1 MQHNYPTYTKPD
13 NTIHVLYIYCFQVSS
28 AQVSSARSL
37 RSLAIQQQ
45 AVGMRRIPLFF
56 GTPFKPSQCG
66 SLAYLHDD
74 AAFPVLGPVQATCP
88 TSSRSSG
95 QNYLQA
101 VLASSQVPLSETSP
115 CTTQTPMTRKD
126 CQFQV
131 RCEQIDA
138 KIEAYQH
145 DGAKTILSNM
155 LSNEHTEWLKRL
167 KYCLTNNVPMAK
179 PIQPPPKKHYYKRS
193 FRPVYV
199 DTFQPPMPIPY
210 VTVLPKVKP
219 APYRYWTD
227 VAISVYGDSL
237 PGHEADYNASP
248 KKPQCV
254 RPSSYVK
261 TANKFSPLFIPEVE
275 PIWDEQGI
283 TSGISGSK
291 HTYQYLSYHKQHDS
305 CAKYLLMDDT
315 TRLDYNLRYKNSD
328 PTGTFRAQ
336 QRHLRQTVDL
346 YLRRELALRNITAW
360 GPILQQADTLLT
372 LLRTMK
378 PHTRQSQPIAQPTV
392 SSTGQSSSESTAPQD
407 TTGTGIDHFK
417 ITHRLQKRH
426 HRRIQF
432 ERHLEKHSLVQSI
445 ACSQNSHPSCAPA
458 SRQHRTNV
466 VLDDVLHEAAIAPLD
481 FRQHQVSSFESTLSA
496 PNFGLHSVDALHDDS
511 LEHMGNLHFTDGGI
525 FTPLFSSPHV
535 LTFSPCDHS
544 APILQRHCSLTNPD
558 GPGNILLF
566 DEQNTRKRS
575 KQEPL
580 RPHVPVGLGNEQL
593 LCLYTTPESYMD
605 FQHMGKFLPINL
617 TNSITTYLSPH
628 AGPTF
633 VHVPFANSFDQ
644 EAQKRP
650 QQESNPQDR
659 PNLLSFGPGDFST
672 HIYQKQ
678 PQYFPSGPGATD
690 YHEYQEA
697 EKRAKRCIAL
707 YYLHWLSEPPHDDPL
722 ISFSH
727 GTFDS
732 TTAFRCAPTE
742 PFCAVPL
749 PAESSNCY
757 NATIWQ
763 EALLGAHISTSSA
776 LDSPARDR
784 LIPYEHY
791 NVCLWQQI
799 LAFDPRRSNVFGSK
813 ISICKEPQ
821 FDPLVQSFS
830 ERDSSLLPPS
840 SSLYPPQSKLDLDP
854 TPSHLPSYGI
864 SYSQVQVLLSL
875 HKLTFCHLF
884 RDYLDWLTQ
893 LVTPKE
899 TQGIFFHQSHWY
911 AYSQDRHRV
920 HVLLRNSND
929 PLCTFLKELTFFDS
943 PFHTLS
949 FYFYYA
955 PPTPR
960 GLCGLVAISSLCCLL
975 GHQTQLPALQLSGYT
990 LHWKYSK
997 AVRELHTHYA
1007 SIVAS
1012 TSKHFSCGPIG
1023 FMDNEN
1029 PVDSCDD
1036 PFTITDTMS
1045 PQVPGLHPDTFSIP
1059 LISPNFSHEPITYN
1073 LHLTDSELAIKRS
1086 FRIEI
1091 TPVWTVQHVI
1101 DSLQTTLGHSS
1112 TSLILTQQGRTLPQY
1127 FDPWRALPSYTLK
1140 PLTAK
1145 IPPTLSIHQ
1154 GRQLAKPL
1162 RYCTCNTLCATTHEL
1177 TKRTITSFGNP
1188 QINVCI
1194 FRHPVNNNL
1203 FVLPI
1208 CSITTPT
1215 HIHARFLPYNAVFW
1229 IPVVNDTFVS
1239 MDSILIHYGTPV
1251 ALEFYE
1257 LPLTR
1262 GIHTDTLYGTSLFHL
1277 RIQDP
1282 GTMTYRPYKRI
1293 ILQPNPHLHR
1303 FVDIALIIEPTL
1315 TVEEL
1320 ELTLE
1325 NFLRLNLDCLQPPRD
1340 QPVGTLVRNTI
1351 QQTYQVLVGEDPYAI
1366 RHNLYNPL
1374 FPKMAT
1380 RPYPPN
1386 HDYWTISDQFCSF
1399 LQSVPK
1405 TSETTF
1411 RDVFYDHFRYDHF
1424 DYTSIR
1430 SIVFNNET
1438 WHLYDFVPI
1447 TSCDR
1452 IVYVLSPIRLDL
1464 HLLEINTHVYLTVSP
1479 LTQISHLKQL
1489 LETYTHISKHHNILP
1504 YSDDDFVTILPQPT
1518 FIGFHPTD
1526 RSDSAT
1532 LASQLTDLSTLT
1544 GSADPSLLALEDDP
1558 DPFLHIPFHY
1568 WVTDIDIDFVFS
1580 NLLQD
1585 DIHWFPPLSFR
1596 QGYAYLCSDS
1606 TFLTTFVFQSHWY
1619 ACFFS
1624 APDQE
1629 QRELDSHLL
1638 ITRDSLPTAFLF
1650 VPPGFSSSQ
1659 KHDLLQNIATLLPI
1673 CNIDYVYA
1681 TLSLPGLCGITLI
1694 QCLFNWMS
1702 SHTSVPLPLRLRC
1715 LTYSN
1720 FDFTHLSLF
1729 FQSTEL
1735 RRRHPLASQQFTFRA
1750 GAPST
1755 DPNPTSNTISD
1766 TTSPSPSTAAIPTLS
1781 GTTSYEVIQSCQDQE
1796 ASHSLLSA
1804 TQLAQFPQVM
1814 RHLVILQ
1821 LPPTIGVH
1829 TLQNLF
1835 PENKPPL
1842 PPTGKIHVLLMAQEA
1857 VWRKTAILPVTFTHA
1872 QRLQYLLPG
1881 FRCTLYEQLDHN
1893 IHNAWISLP
1902 KLEATT
1908 SEPYIQYRIQFK
1920 KFLIPVHIQQTR
1932 HSCLL
1937 EVWPWYT
1944 IQDVIQLLQT
1954 ILHLPADAL
1963 TPQNHPHTTHLA
1975 TISRR
1980 LLLVFDYQRTPT
1992 LLNYSLDFPLPPD
2005 VLINPRCWCHTVCTH
2020 TILTSI
2026 NTERT
2031 RQSLYLNLLFVILP
2045 TSRQL
2050 VLINQCQAGTFKQL
2064 LTYLLPQRSN
2074 IQQHFVLGDLT
2085 AFPLH
2090 FNLPTPEQISYA
2102 VFVHLPRHILR
2113 FPTIDDHIALF
2124 RYAAESEFQ
2133 HPDLFPITINWHVS
2147 TTNPPL
2153 CRQVFTLPYLS
2164 LGDLLRAIKNFCGTH
2179 HVVNLTPDLPPS
2191 TLLSN
2196 TPQPVVFTVTHLS
2209 HYENDHYSIETLEV
2223 YLNDNLS
2230 ILPRDK
2236 WFTLRLQKL

>member
-1 MQHNYPTYTKPD
+1 MP
-13 NTIHVLYIYCFQVSS
+13 SS
-28 AQVSSARSL
+28 SN
-37 RSLAIQQQ
+37 
-45 AVGMRRIPLFF
+45 
-56 GTPFKPSQCG
+56 CG
-66 SLAYLHDD
+66 RLGGYQHDD
-74 AAFPVLGPVQATCP
+74 SAFPVLGPVQA
-88 TSSRSSG
+88 
-95 QNYLQA
+95 
-101 VLASSQVPLSETSP
+101 ASSPEQAHIGGETTGLMEKTYAQVVTKLKQPSNP
-115 CTTQTPMTRKD
+115 IAHHRFGQYAPTRKD
-126 CQFQV
+126 SQFQQKFDMV
-131 RCEQIDA
+131 DQALESYQYTGAQALLSFMDPTLRDQWLLRLHDA
-138 KIEAYQH
+138 
-145 DGAKTILSNM
+145 LSK
-155 LSNEHTEWLKRL
+155 H
-167 KYCLTNNVPMAK
+167 VPMCTTSTTTSVIKKK
-179 PIQPPPKKHYYKRS
+179 PYYKRS
-193 FRPVYV
+193 FTPFFVE
-199 DTFQPPMPIPY
+199 DAPPPLHQSTF
-210 VTVLPKVKP
+210 VPKTPTFSFTPNTAK
-219 APYRYWTD
+219 YNHWTD
-227 VAISVYGDSL
+227 AAIDTYGDSSTTTTW
-237 PGHEADYNASP
+237 PIQP
-248 KKPQCV
+248 KKYRTP
-254 RPSSYVK
+254 RPSSTVK
-261 TANKFSPLFIPEVE
+261 VVPPKHQDSIPTPPIYPSTQRQNTSRHVHQFS
-275 PIWDEQGI
+275 
-283 TSGISGSK
+283 
-291 HTYQYLSYHKQHDS
+291 TYDGVHMAYR
-305 CAKYLLMDDT
+305 KYLLDPET
-315 TRLDYNLRYKNSD
+315 TSGLAASTYSRPCESKSHCRRL
-328 PTGTFRAQ
+328 Q
-336 QRHLRQTVDL
+336 QRMRTQL
-346 YLRRELALRNITAW
+346 
-360 GPILQQADTLLT
+360 DTLLRQYLQHHPMSDWTQLIDQIMVMVT
-372 LLRTMK
+372 LCDSM
-378 PHTRQSQPIAQPTV
+378 QP
-392 SSTGQSSSESTAPQD
+392 SSSAQQHSLQQTKSSSFESTEPQAKYS
-407 TTGTGIDHFK
+407 TIGTGIDHFRS
-417 ITHRLQKRH
+417 THRLQKRH
-426 HRRIQF
+426 RRQLRF
-432 ERHLEKHSLVQSI
+432 EASI
-445 ACSQNSHPSCAPA
+445 T
-458 SRQHRTNV
+458 RQ
-466 VLDDVLHEAAIAPLD
+466 LSGSFAFYDIAPLYTAPSL
-481 FRQHQVSSFESTLSA
+481 RQHFARETSAPLLRQHILTYLSVHSSPQVVTHLPQSEIAPYFGQQHFSQDSVIAPIFWQHHPIPFCYTDYNLQFQPNSTLLY
-496 PNFGLHSVDALHDDS
+496 GTALHDDFS
-511 LEHMGNLHFTDGGI
+511 EHMGNSHFTDGGI

-535 LTFSPCDHS
+535 LPFHNYDPS

-580 RPHVPVGLGNEQL
+580 RPHIPVGLGNDKL
-593 LCLYTTPESYMD
+593 LYPFAISMSCMD
-605 FQHMGKFLPINL
+605 SQHMGKLLPVNL
-617 TNSITTYLSPH
+617 TNLTSTYFSPH

-633 VHVPFANSFDQ
+633 VHTPFANSFGQDV
-644 EAQKRP
+644 QKRP

-659 PNLLSFGPGDFST
+659 PNLLSFGPGDYSS
-672 HIYQKQ
+672 HIDQKQ
-678 PQYFPSGPGATD
+678 PQYFPSGPGTTD
-690 YHEYQEA
+690 YHEYQEVVT
-697 EKRAKRCIAL
+697 RAKRCIAL
-707 YYLHWLSEPPHDDPL
+707 PYLYWISEPPHGDPL

-732 TTAFRCAPTE
+732 TSVFQCALTE
-742 PFCAVPL
+742 PLRAVL
-749 PAESSNCY
+749 RSAESSGWY
-757 NATIWQ
+757 NAMIWH
-763 EALLGAHISTSSA
+763 EALFGTHTNTS
-776 LDSPARDR
+776 LQ
-784 LIPYEHY
+784 L
-791 NVCLWQQI
+791 
-799 LAFDPRRSNVFGSK
+799 
-813 ISICKEPQ
+813 
-821 FDPLVQSFS
+821 DPLARNRLVSRSKTSACGKPQDPMRVQRFP
-830 ERDSSLLPPS
+830 ERDSSFSSPPLPSPS
-840 SSLYPPQSKLDLDP
+840 SSLYPPQFKSDLDP
-854 TPSHLPSYGI
+854 SPFHLTPSGI
-864 SYSQVQVLLSL
+864 SYSQVQVLLTL

-884 RDYLDWLTQ
+884 RDCLDWLIQ

-920 HVLLRNSND
+920 HVLLKNSND
-929 PLCTFLKELTFFDS
+929 PLCTFLMELTSLDS
-943 PFHTLS
+943 LFHTLS

-975 GHQTQLPALQLSGYT
+975 GQQTQLPALQLSGYT
-990 LHWKYSK
+990 LHWKHSK
-997 AVRELHTHYA
+997 AIRELHTHYA

-1023 FMDNEN
+1023 FMDNAN
-1029 PVDSCDD
+1029 LDDSYND

-1045 PQVPGLHPDTFSIP
+1045 PQVPSLHPDTFSIP

-1073 LHLTDSELAIKRS
+1073 LHFTDSELVDFLDIQTVVDQRFVYFHFDQSLSMSYFYLQETTTPPQLFSDKCNEFYPCYPQSCIKKILLWDNFLQTWNPTDFAQIDRLPQTNHLRIHFHTRWLHVDFPLIKRS

-1340 QPVGTLVRNTI
+1340 QPVGTLVRNTV

-1568 WVTDIDIDFVFS
+1568 WVTDVDIDFVFS

-1659 KHDLLQNIATLLPI
+1659 KHELLQNIATLLPI

-1755 DPNPTSNTISD
+1755 DPNPTSNTVSD

-1804 TQLAQFPQVM
+1804 TQLAQF
-1814 RHLVILQ
+1814 
-1821 LPPTIGVH
+1821 
-1829 TLQNLF
+1829 
-1835 PENKPPL
+1835 
-1842 PPTGKIHVLLMAQEA
+1842 
-1857 VWRKTAILPVTFTHA
+1857 
-1872 QRLQYLLPG
+1872 
-1881 FRCTLYEQLDHN
+1881 
-1893 IHNAWISLP
+1893 
-1902 KLEATT
+1902 
-1908 SEPYIQYRIQFK
+1908 
-1920 KFLIPVHIQQTR
+1920 
-1932 HSCLL
+1932 
-1937 EVWPWYT
+1937 
-1944 IQDVIQLLQT
+1944 
-1954 ILHLPADAL
+1954 
-1963 TPQNHPHTTHLA
+1963 
-1975 TISRR
+1975 
-1980 LLLVFDYQRTPT
+1980 
-1992 LLNYSLDFPLPPD
+1992 
-2005 VLINPRCWCHTVCTH
+2005 
-2020 TILTSI
+2020 
-2026 NTERT
+2026 
-2031 RQSLYLNLLFVILP
+2031 
-2045 TSRQL
+2045 
-2050 VLINQCQAGTFKQL
+2050 
-2064 LTYLLPQRSN
+2064 
-2074 IQQHFVLGDLT
+2074 
-2085 AFPLH
+2085 
-2090 FNLPTPEQISYA
+2090 
-2102 VFVHLPRHILR
+2102 
-2113 FPTIDDHIALF
+2113 
-2124 RYAAESEFQ
+2124 
-2133 HPDLFPITINWHVS
+2133 
-2147 TTNPPL
+2147 
-2153 CRQVFTLPYLS
+2153 
-2164 LGDLLRAIKNFCGTH
+2164 
-2179 HVVNLTPDLPPS
+2179 
-2191 TLLSN
+2191 
-2196 TPQPVVFTVTHLS
+2196 
-2209 HYENDHYSIETLEV
+2209 
-2223 YLNDNLS
+2223 
-2230 ILPRDK
+2230 
-2236 WFTLRLQKL
+2236 LRL

>member
-1 MQHNYPTYTKPD
+1 MQPS
-13 NTIHVLYIYCFQVSS
+13 SS
-28 AQVSSARSL
+28 AQQHSLQQTKSSSFE
-37 RSLAIQQQ
+37 S
-45 AVGMRRIPLFF
+45 
-56 GTPFKPSQCG
+56 
-66 SLAYLHDD
+66 
-74 AAFPVLGPVQATCP
+74 
-88 TSSRSSG
+88 
-95 QNYLQA
+95 
-101 VLASSQVPLSETSP
+101 
-115 CTTQTPMTRKD
+115 
-126 CQFQV
+126 
-131 RCEQIDA
+131 
-138 KIEAYQH
+138 
-145 DGAKTILSNM
+145 
-155 LSNEHTEWLKRL
+155 TE
-167 KYCLTNNVPMAK
+167 
-179 PIQPPPKKHYYKRS
+179 
-193 FRPVYV
+193 
-199 DTFQPPMPIPY
+199 
-210 VTVLPKVKP
+210 
-219 APYRYWTD
+219 
-227 VAISVYGDSL
+227 
-237 PGHEADYNASP
+237 
-248 KKPQCV
+248 PQ
-254 RPSSYVK
+254 
-261 TANKFSPLFIPEVE
+261 
-275 PIWDEQGI
+275 
-283 TSGISGSK
+283 
-291 HTYQYLSYHKQHDS
+291 
-305 CAKYLLMDDT
+305 AKY
-315 TRLDYNLRYKNSD
+315 
-328 PTGTFRAQ
+328 
-336 QRHLRQTVDL
+336 
-346 YLRRELALRNITAW
+346 
-360 GPILQQADTLLT
+360 
-372 LLRTMK
+372 
-378 PHTRQSQPIAQPTV
+378 
-392 SSTGQSSSESTAPQD
+392 STI
-407 TTGTGIDHFK
+407 GTGIDHFRS
-417 ITHRLQKRH
+417 THRLQKRH
-426 HRRIQF
+426 RRQLRF
-432 ERHLEKHSLVQSI
+432 EASI
-445 ACSQNSHPSCAPA
+445 T
-458 SRQHRTNV
+458 RQ
-466 VLDDVLHEAAIAPLD
+466 LSGSFAFYDIAPLYTAPSL
-481 FRQHQVSSFESTLSA
+481 RQHFARETSAPLLRQHILTYLSVHSSPQVVTHLPQSEIAPYFGQQHFSQDSVIAPIFWQHHPIPFCYTDYNLQFQPNSTLLY
-496 PNFGLHSVDALHDDS
+496 GTALHDDFS
-511 LEHMGNLHFTDGGI
+511 EHMGNSHFTDGGI

-535 LTFSPCDHS
+535 LPFHNYDPS

-580 RPHVPVGLGNEQL
+580 RPHIPVGLGNDKL
-593 LCLYTTPESYMD
+593 LYPFAISMSCMD
-605 FQHMGKFLPINL
+605 SQHMGKLLPVNL
-617 TNSITTYLSPH
+617 TNLTSTYFSPH

-633 VHVPFANSFDQ
+633 VHTPFANSFGQDV
-644 EAQKRP
+644 QKRP

-659 PNLLSFGPGDFST
+659 PNLLSFGPGDYSS
-672 HIYQKQ
+672 HIDQKQ
-678 PQYFPSGPGATD
+678 PQYFPSGPGTTD
-690 YHEYQEA
+690 YHEYQEVVT
-697 EKRAKRCIAL
+697 RAKRCIAL
-707 YYLHWLSEPPHDDPL
+707 PYLYWLSEPPHGDPL

-732 TTAFRCAPTE
+732 TSVFQCALTE
-742 PFCAVPL
+742 PLRAVL
-749 PAESSNCY
+749 RSAESSGWY
-757 NATIWQ
+757 NAMIWH
-763 EALLGAHISTSSA
+763 EALFGTHTNTS
-776 LDSPARDR
+776 LQ
-784 LIPYEHY
+784 L
-791 NVCLWQQI
+791 
-799 LAFDPRRSNVFGSK
+799 
-813 ISICKEPQ
+813 
-821 FDPLVQSFS
+821 DPLARNRLVSRSKTSACGKPQDPMRVQRFP
-830 ERDSSLLPPS
+830 ERDSSFSSPPLPSPS
-840 SSLYPPQSKLDLDP
+840 SSLYPPQFKSDLDP
-854 TPSHLPSYGI
+854 SPFHLTPSGI
-864 SYSQVQVLLSL
+864 SYSQVQVLLTL

-884 RDYLDWLTQ
+884 RDCLDWLIQ

-920 HVLLRNSND
+920 HVLLKNSND
-929 PLCTFLKELTFFDS
+929 PLCTFLMELTSLDS
-943 PFHTLS
+943 LFHTLS

-975 GHQTQLPALQLSGYT
+975 GQQTQLPALQLSGYT
-990 LHWKYSK
+990 LHWKHSK
-997 AVRELHTHYA
+997 AIRELHTHYA

-1023 FMDNEN
+1023 FMDNAN
-1029 PVDSCDD
+1029 LDDSYND

-1045 PQVPGLHPDTFSIP
+1045 PQVPSLHPDTFSIP

-1073 LHLTDSELAIKRS
+1073 LHFTDSELVDFLDIQTVVDQRFVYFHFDQSLSMSYFYLQETTTPPQLFSDKWNEFYPCYPQSCIKKILLWDNFLQTWNPTDFAQIDRLPQTNHLRIHFHTRWLHVDFPLIKRS

-1188 QINVCI
+1188 QINVCM

-1340 QPVGTLVRNTI
+1340 QPVGTLVRNTV

-1568 WVTDIDIDFVFS
+1568 WVTDVDIDFVFS

-1659 KHDLLQNIATLLPI
+1659 KHELLQNIATLLPI

-1702 SHTSVPLPLRLRC
+1702 SHTSVPLPLRL
-1715 LTYSN
+1715 
-1720 FDFTHLSLF
+1720 
-1729 FQSTEL
+1729 
-1735 RRRHPLASQQFTFRA
+1735 
-1750 GAPST
+1750 
-1755 DPNPTSNTISD
+1755 
-1766 TTSPSPSTAAIPTLS
+1766 
-1781 GTTSYEVIQSCQDQE
+1781 
-1796 ASHSLLSA
+1796 
-1804 TQLAQFPQVM
+1804 
-1814 RHLVILQ
+1814 
-1821 LPPTIGVH
+1821 
-1829 TLQNLF
+1829 
-1835 PENKPPL
+1835 
-1842 PPTGKIHVLLMAQEA
+1842 
-1857 VWRKTAILPVTFTHA
+1857 
-1872 QRLQYLLPG
+1872 
-1881 FRCTLYEQLDHN
+1881 
-1893 IHNAWISLP
+1893 
-1902 KLEATT
+1902 
-1908 SEPYIQYRIQFK
+1908 
-1920 KFLIPVHIQQTR
+1920 
-1932 HSCLL
+1932 
-1937 EVWPWYT
+1937 
-1944 IQDVIQLLQT
+1944 
-1954 ILHLPADAL
+1954 
-1963 TPQNHPHTTHLA
+1963 
-1975 TISRR
+1975 
-1980 LLLVFDYQRTPT
+1980 
-1992 LLNYSLDFPLPPD
+1992 
-2005 VLINPRCWCHTVCTH
+2005 
-2020 TILTSI
+2020 
-2026 NTERT
+2026 
-2031 RQSLYLNLLFVILP
+2031 
-2045 TSRQL
+2045 
-2050 VLINQCQAGTFKQL
+2050 
-2064 LTYLLPQRSN
+2064 
-2074 IQQHFVLGDLT
+2074 
-2085 AFPLH
+2085 
-2090 FNLPTPEQISYA
+2090 
-2102 VFVHLPRHILR
+2102 
-2113 FPTIDDHIALF
+2113 
-2124 RYAAESEFQ
+2124 
-2133 HPDLFPITINWHVS
+2133 
-2147 TTNPPL
+2147 
-2153 CRQVFTLPYLS
+2153 
-2164 LGDLLRAIKNFCGTH
+2164 
-2179 HVVNLTPDLPPS
+2179 
-2191 TLLSN
+2191 
-2196 TPQPVVFTVTHLS
+2196 
-2209 HYENDHYSIETLEV
+2209 
-2223 YLNDNLS
+2223 
-2230 ILPRDK
+2230 
-2236 WFTLRLQKL
+2236 